1 MGESYYLIS
10 LAILSFAMEH
20 FKHPEMYFIILVII
34 NKNKRRR
41 LTTPTPVQKCLLHS
55 NFISIAETE
64 VSLNILTI
72 HLGLSSAENLSPLQ
86 MNNGI

>member
-1 MGESYYLIS
+1 MGETYYLIS
-10 LAILSFAMEH
+10 LIFLSFATEH
-20 FKHPEMYFIILVII
+20 FKPPEMFFTILVII
-34 NKNKRRR
+34 NENKPRR
-41 LTTPTPVQKCLLHS
+41 LKTPTQVQKCLLHS